1 MPGPSLG
8 SIPVSTDT
16 IKVLLVE
23 LHLLGVINAIEQQI
37 AGLTVESTEDGG
49 STFTWRCCVNKRGK
63 EIRLEDCD

>member
-37 AGLTVESTEDGG
+37 AVFTVESTEDGG
-49 STFTWRCCVNKRGK
+49 STFT
-63 EIRLEDCD
+63 